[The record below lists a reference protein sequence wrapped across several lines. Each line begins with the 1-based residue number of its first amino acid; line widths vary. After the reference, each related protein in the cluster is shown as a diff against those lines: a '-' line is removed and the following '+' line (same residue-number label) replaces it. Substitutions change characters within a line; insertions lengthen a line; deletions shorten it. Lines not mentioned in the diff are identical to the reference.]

1 MEKEILVAVLR
12 NNYINGV
19 DKYNYEKF
27 MIDFT
32 NNSKLVDEKE
42 GASFYHQEEQSNSEA
57 DASNGFYANQNKCML
72 VYLPV
77 CVFLR
82 LKKGI
87 QLIR

>member
-1 MEKEILVAVLR
+1 MKMNKVLMEKEILVAVLR

-57 DASNGFYANQNKCML
+57 DAPNGFYDIDFDL
-72 VYLPV
+72 IDYL
-77 CVFLR
+77 FSED
-82 LKKGI
+82 
-87 QLIR
+87 

>member
-1 MEKEILVAVLR
+1 MKMNKALMEKEIPVAVLR

-27 MIDFT
+27 MIDFI

-57 DASNGFYANQNKCML
+57 DASNRFYDIDFDL
-72 VYLPV
+72 IDYL
-77 CVFLR
+77 FSED
-82 LKKGI
+82 
-87 QLIR
+87 